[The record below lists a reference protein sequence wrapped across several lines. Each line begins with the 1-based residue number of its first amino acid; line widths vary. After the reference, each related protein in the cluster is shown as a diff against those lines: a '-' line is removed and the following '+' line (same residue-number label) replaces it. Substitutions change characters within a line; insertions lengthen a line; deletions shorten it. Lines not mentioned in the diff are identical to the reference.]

1 MDGEG
6 SPSLPNLYPKNE
18 NVRYDGVMKQRSP
31 WWVLAGLV
39 AGVGTGLGLRAW
51 QPNAGP
57 FLQAWVEPWGEL
69 FLRLLFLLVIPVLLT
84 ALPLAIA
91 SAGSLLRLGR
101 TALTA
106 FALALLL
113 GASSVLVALALVN
126 LTHPGKSMAGKVPP
140 AAEIAM
146 GQGSGFLVQAVNLI
160 PGNPFGLLAGW
171 LGWES
176 SAKMMLAILGLAVG
190 LGLLMLLLPE
200 SRGGAMRQAWERT
213 FEICMRLI
221 GGLIRWAPGAVFCL
235 TCLSFFRTGPE
246 LLGYLG
252 TFGLTVLLALALQ
265 GFGVYP
271 VLLRVLG
278 KYDLGK
284 FWRGIREP
292 LSTAFATASSSATLP
307 VTLRAAEGPL
317 GLRPEISRFVLT
329 AGASTNQNGTALYE
343 GVTVIFLAQAAGVDL
358 SLTQQAVVAG
368 YALIASMGTA
378 GVPGGTLPMIAAV
391 LASLGVNPDNTG
403 VGIALI
409 LGVDRFLD
417 MCRTSI
423 NVTGDLVIAVV
434 ADRWAGAKS

>member
-1 MDGEG
+1 M
-6 SPSLPNLYPKNE
+6 
-18 NVRYDGVMKQRSP
+18 RHP

-39 AGVGTGLGLRAW
+39 AGVGTGLGLRIW
-51 QPNAGP
+51 HPEVGP

-84 ALPLAIA
+84 ALPLGIA
-91 SAGSLLRLGR
+91 SAGSLFKLGR

-106 FALALLL
+106 LALSLVL
-113 GASSVLVALALVN
+113 GASSVAVALVLVN
-126 LTHPGKSMAGKVPP
+126 VTHPGRTMVGKVPP
-140 AAEIAM
+140 AEEMALGESSSPLAR
-146 GQGSGFLVQAVNLI
+146 AVDLI
-160 PGNPFGLLAGW
+160 PGNPFGLMAGW
-171 LGWES
+171 LGWK
-176 SAKMMLAILGLAVG
+176 SAARMMLAMLGLAVG
-190 LGLLMLLLPE
+190 LGFVLLLLPE
-200 SRGGAMRQAWERT
+200 GKGGGMRVGWERA
-213 FEICMRLI
+213 FEICMQLI
-221 GGLIRWAPGAVFCL
+221 GGLIRWAPGAVFSL

-252 TFGLTVLLALALQ
+252 TFVLTVLLALGLQ

-271 VLLRVLG
+271 LLLKFLAR
-278 KYDLGK
+278 YDLGK

-292 LSTAFATASSSATLP
+292 LSTAFATASSNATLP

-317 GLRPEISRFVLT
+317 ELRPEISRFVLT

-358 SLTQQAVVAG
+358 GLSQQAVVAG
-368 YALIASMGTA
+368 WALIASLGTA

-391 LASLGVNPDNTG
+391 LASLGVDPNQTG

-423 NVTGDLVIAVV
+423 NVTGDLVIAAVT
-434 ADRWAGAKS
+434 DRLSAPDDQGSAGK